1 MTWLDDVR
9 NLLTDCT
16 PQTVKDTGLGV
27 DFLDRRGTLLLSYR
41 VAIDVLAV
49 QPSILGKVLDPPT
62 KIDDVLSGILGH
74 IGDLVV
80 LTDAYACPTDKIP
93 LLEQFH
99 AVYVC
104 ENDVTA
110 FRYFVP

>member
-1 MTWLDDVR
+1 MTWLDDLR
-9 NLLTDCT
+9 TFLTACT
-16 PQTVKDTGLGV
+16 PSTVKDTGLGI

-62 KIDDVLSGILGH
+62 QIDDVLSGILGRV
-74 IGDLVV
+74 GDLVV

-99 AVYVC
+99 AVHVC